1 MKLIKLLSLGLLLV
15 IFQFANSDAGDI
27 TGFVKAKRSK
37 YLPKTVVYIESAPG
51 EFTPPKEN
59 PVMDQQNMIFSPH
72 ILPVL
77 VGTTVDFLNSDD
89 VAHNVFSPDES
100 ADKMNLGTWPKG
112 DIRSFTFKNSC
123 EKVCDPV
130 LLCNVHPEMEAY
142 VVVIDNPY
150 FSKANDSGFF
160 KISGVPPG
168 KYNVKVWHPKRK
180 AQDVSIVMPDSGSV
194 EIEFTLKKK

>member
-1 MKLIKLLSLGLLLV
+1 MKLIKLLSLGLILV
-15 IFQFANSDAGDI
+15 IFQIASSDAGDI

-51 EFTPPKEN
+51 DFTPPEEH
-59 PVMDQQNMIFSPH
+59 PVMDQKNMIFSPH

-89 VAHNVFSPDES
+89 VAHNVFSPDKS

-150 FSKANDSGFF
+150 FSKADDSGFF
-160 KISGVPPG
+160 KISDVPPG
-168 KYNVKVWHPKRK
+168 KYNVKVWHPKRN
-180 AQDVSIVMPDSGSV
+180 AEDVSIVMPDSGSV
-194 EIEFTLKKK
+194 EIEFALKK

>member
-1 MKLIKLLSLGLLLV
+1 MKLIKLLSLGLILV
-15 IFQFANSDAGDI
+15 IFQFASSDAGDI

-51 EFTPPKEN
+51 DFTPPEKN
-59 PVMDQQNMIFSPH
+59 PVMDQINMIFSPH

-112 DIRSFTFKNSC
+112 EIRSFTFKNSC

-150 FSKANDSGFF
+150 FSKADDSGFF
-160 KISGVPPG
+160 QISCVPPG
-168 KYNVKVWHPKRK
+168 KYNVKVWHPKLK
-180 AQDVSIVMPDSGSV
+180 AEAVSIVMPDSGNV
-194 EIEFTLKKK
+194 EIEFALKK